1 MSAIIEALFAL
12 ICFAFTG
19 AMTAMLFL

>member
-1 MSAIIEALFAL
+1 MSAIIEALLAL
-12 ICFAFTG
+12 TCFAFTG

>member
-1 MSAIIEALFAL
+1 MSAIIEALLAL

>member
-1 MSAIIEALFAL
+1 MSATIEALLAL
-12 ICFAFTG
+12 TCFAFTG